1 MILDEAWIGGPG
13 PSGNRVKDRQK
24 GYFLLLTAVLNV
36 GTGFLRAQ
44 AATEPIPTSD
54 VPQLREW
61 LLDPG
66 SKQEQRE
73 IAARRLLARPGN
85 QARQVIRDALI
96 EVSQPGAQLAAA
108 KALAEIP
115 TVDPRLIDPLFALMD
130 ASNRRET
137 IEAAAWALGS
147 YKDDTGVLTR
157 LLSMARSTTLDMTV
171 RLAAIRSLGTF
182 VEKRVARTLLDLMD
196 PTAQPTAI
204 NTASQQALA
213 YMTGLDPETTTPSD
227 WSAWWQQNADKS
239 DLQFKADLVLSRANR
254 YDAAR
259 LQVEELQREM
269 ITVLE
274 DQYRKS
280 APDQRPELLSRFL
293 RASQPAIRAAGAR
306 IIGNAVVAGEFVSP
320 SVRGQLRDLIGD
332 SHALVRKQVAQ
343 TLAVMNDP
351 DAIVPLLTQLNQ
363 EPDSTVR
370 AAIAQAVAPIRD
382 LRSVEPLLALLD
394 DPRIETARAAAVA
407 LSDPDLGKQ
416 LQSSNPATADRAA
429 QKLMQTLFD
438 RTSPTN
444 ETDLR
449 SDLVRAVGAM
459 RSASQGQA
467 LARLLSSPAEAPKV
481 RRSLLWAA
489 GQLRLPELADPVAQ
503 CLSDPDPTVR
513 LSAIK
518 ALGQTAN
525 SFSQH
530 QQLTELLDPIGGEK
544 TEIGEAAWTVLSD
557 LFKLAPT
564 NQLVQF
570 GVRFKSPDPP
580 PGQKPN
586 EQLIREAALRRI
598 VVLRI
603 LRDRARASGNVNDL
617 ATYEQQLGDTAIEA
631 GLYDEAV
638 ASLRNSLRIADELKD
653 GPRQEFVSESLITA
667 LLRARQFSEAIRFY
681 EQQTQ
686 KDRRFQKALSF
697 RIRSEAERLFDET
710 RDIEAARQLISLALA
725 STPPLPDIQQD
736 MLRALEQRIQ
746 DRLREQN
753 LRELPDLPVNA
764 LAN

>member
-1 MILDEAWIGGPG
+1 M
-13 PSGNRVKDRQK
+13 KDRQK
-24 GYFLLLTAVLNV
+24 GYFLLLTAIWGV
-36 GTGFLRAQ
+36 GTTVLRAEES
-44 AATEPIPTSD
+44 TPPTTQSVPKND
-54 VPQLREW
+54 IPQLRQV
-61 LLDPG
+61 LLDPT
-66 SKQEQRE
+66 SRQDQRDT
-73 IAARRLLARPGN
+73 AARRLLARPGN
-85 QARQVIRDALI
+85 DARQAIRDALI

-115 TVDPRLIDPLFALMD
+115 TVDPQLIDPLFALMD

-137 IEAAAWALGS
+137 IDAAAWALGS
-147 YKDDTGVLTR
+147 YKDNSDVLTR
-157 LLSMARSTTLDMTV
+157 LLSMAKSTTLDMNV

-182 VEKRVARTLLDLMD
+182 VEKRVAQTLLDLMN

-213 YMTGLDPETTTPSD
+213 YMTGLDPETTTLSD
-227 WSAWWQQNADKS
+227 WSDWWRQNVDKS

-254 YDAAR
+254 YDTTR
-259 LQVEELQREM
+259 LQVEDLQREM
-269 ITVLE
+269 IALLE
-274 DQYRKS
+274 DQYRK
-280 APDQRPELLSRFL
+280 ATADQRPELLSRFL
-293 RASQPAIRAAGAR
+293 RASQPAMRAAGAR
-306 IIGNAVVAGEFVSP
+306 IIGNAVVAGEFISP
-320 SVRGQLRDLIGD
+320 AVRAQLRDLIGD
-332 SHALVRKQVAQ
+332 SHAIVRRQVAQ

-351 DAIVPLLTQLNQ
+351 DAIIPLLTQLNQ

-370 AAIAQAVAPIRD
+370 AAIAQAIAPIRD
-382 LRSVEPLLALLD
+382 LRSVEPLLGLLD
-394 DPRIETARAAAVA
+394 DSRIETARAAAVA
-407 LSDPDLGKQ
+407 LSDPDLGRQ
-416 LQSSNPATADRAA
+416 LQTTNPALADRAA
-429 QKLMQTLFD
+429 QRLMQTLFN

-449 SDLVRAVGAM
+449 SDLIRAVGAM

-503 CLSDPDPTVR
+503 CLSDPDPAVR

-544 TEIGEAAWTVLSD
+544 TEIGEAAWAVLSD

-570 GVRFKSPDPP
+570 SVRFKPPDPP
-580 PGQKPN
+580 PGQKIN
-586 EQLIREAALRRI
+586 EQLLREAALRRI

-603 LRDRARASGNVNDL
+603 LRDRARASGNISDL

-631 GLYDEAV
+631 GLYDEAI

-686 KDRRFQKALSF
+686 RDRRFQKALSF

-710 RDIEAARQLISLALA
+710 KDVEAARQLVSLALA

-746 DRLREQN
+746 NRLREQN
-753 LRELPDLPVNA
+753 QKDLPALPVNA